1 VTDIT
6 ITEFQNTVVQDR
18 GRDLQL
24 VTLIQERLIV
34 IDNSRE
40 NRDNVR
46 RNTFKNRRN
55 DENNNVVCSSLFLM
69 SSF

>member
-1 VTDIT
+1 MTDIT